1 VAGRGLLYV
10 RAAGV
15 GSGALSSYVVENARQ
30 QWKAGHR
37 RFEEEARDPARRL
50 RLLGHLETISDELRK
65 RIGSTFTLAELADVY
80 AGAEDWVREA
90 LAEAG
95 APGWPR
101 DLALV
106 SDEAF
111 HLYARGAT
119 DYRP

>member
-1 VAGRGLLYV
+1 
-10 RAAGV
+10 
-15 GSGALSSYVVENARQ
+15 LSSYVVETARH
-30 QWKAGHR
+30 QWEQGHR

-50 RLLGHLETISDELRK
+50 RLLQHLETVNDELRK
-65 RIGSTFTLAELADVY
+65 RLGSTFTLAELAETY
-80 AGAEDWVREA
+80 AGAEDWAREA

-106 SDEAF
+106 ADEAF
-111 HLYARGAT
+111 HVYARGAV